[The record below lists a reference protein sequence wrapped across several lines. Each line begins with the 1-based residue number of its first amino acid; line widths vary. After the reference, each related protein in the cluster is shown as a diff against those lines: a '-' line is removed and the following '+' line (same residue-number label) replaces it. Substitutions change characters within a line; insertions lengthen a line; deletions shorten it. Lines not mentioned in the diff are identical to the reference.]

1 MTDAEKEAND
11 IIQTAKQRQATII
24 DEKRKEANE
33 TAISIIEQAKR
44 KARDLKEQTVS
55 RAHIKVRDT
64 KLAAKGELINDVLHM
79 TLERL
84 TKLDDET
91 YVQFLHNRLEKI
103 DLKGTEI
110 LIVPEDKR
118 DLVNK
123 LNLSLKVSDDE
134 TVDSGFHLVDD
145 KVIMNYTFSS
155 IVTFHEDELQL
166 IIARILFNE

>member
-1 MTDAEKEAND
+1 MTDAEQKAND
-11 IIQTAKQRQATII
+11 MIQTAKQKQATII
-24 DEKRKEANE
+24 DDKRKQANE
-33 TAISIIEQAKR
+33 TAISLIEQAER
-44 KARDLKEQTVS
+44 QARDLKEQTIS
-55 RAHIKVRDT
+55 RAHIKARDT
-64 KLAAKGELINDVLHM
+64 KLTAKGELINDVLHM

-84 TKLDDET
+84 NNLDDET

-103 DLKGTEI
+103 DLKGTEL

-123 LNLSLKVSDDE
+123 LNLPLKVSDDK
-134 TVDSGFHLVDD
+134 TVNSGFHLVDD
-145 KVIMNYTFSS
+145 RLIMNYTFSS